1 MPRGFLLEILRII
14 KKERQVIYDS
24 ITVPDKYLQ
33 RGMMH
38 EISLNLEENEFIS
51 KLKEDIVRANF
62 NLSADVFPDAFLI
75 KIRFL

>member
-1 MPRGFLLEILRII
+1 M
-14 KKERQVIYDS
+14 
-24 ITVPDKYLQ
+24 PDKYLQ